1 MYSPQIDTFLRVVS
15 AGSFHKAAEELLITV
30 PAVIKQI
37 NLLEGRLGV
46 KLFTRT
52 HQGLALTEGGRSF
65 YDDARFIVQYCQES
79 VVRAKRAMNQAEN
92 VIRIGTSPMTPGE
105 LLLDLWPNLAQ
116 QFPDVRFQLIP
127 FENTPQNARDIL
139 GSLGL
144 DIDIVIGPFDQNF
157 LTSRGCA
164 AYELFQPHICCA
176 MSLRHPLAR
185 KSFLTVQDLYGEEL
199 MLIQRGWNQGFDRLR
214 DDLQRLH
221 PQVHITD
228 FDFFKLSVF
237 NECENSNVIIADIEP
252 WMRLHPLLKILPVMW
267 DYTVPFGLFHAP
279 TPTPIIRHFLDE
291 VDAVFH
297 GTEYLP

>member
-1 MYSPQIDTFLRVVS
+1 MYNPQIDTFLQVVS
-15 AGSFHKAAEELLITV
+15 AGSFNKAAEKLFITV
-30 PAVIKQI
+30 PAVSKQI

-46 KLFTRT
+46 RLFERT
-52 HQGLALTEGGRSF
+52 HQGLVLTEGGKSF
-65 YDDARFIVQYCQES
+65 YKDAKFIVQYCQES
-79 VVRAKRAMNQAEN
+79 VARAQRVMDQAKN

-105 LLLDLWPNLAQ
+105 LLLDLWPNLNE
-116 QFPDVRFQLIP
+116 QFPDARFQLIP

-139 GSLGL
+139 ASLGL
-144 DIDIVIGPFDQNF
+144 DIDVVIGPFDQNF

-176 MSLRHPLAR
+176 LSLRHPLAR
-185 KSFLTVQDLYGEEL
+185 KSFLTIQDLYGEDL
-199 MLIQRGWNQGFDRLR
+199 MLIQRGWNEGFDRLR

-221 PQVHITD
+221 PQIHIID

-267 DYTVPFGLFHAP
+267 DYTVPFGLFHSP
-279 TPTPIIRHFLDE
+279 TPTPIVRHFLDE
-291 VDAVFH
+291 IDAVFH